1 MNTNIAKIEPVE
13 VWSYFSEILRI
24 PRPSKK
30 EERIVN
36 FLVEFANKHN
46 LPHQIDETGNVL
58 ITKPATK
65 GMENHKTVCLQ
76 SHMDMVCEKNK
87 DKEFDFEKDVI
98 KAYIDGDWV
107 KADGTTLGAD
117 DGIGIATQL
126 AILASNTISM
136 ALLSVYLP
144 LTKRRGYPAHL
155 D

>member
-76 SHMDMVCEKNK
+76 SHMDMVCEK
-87 DKEFDFEKDVI
+87 I
-98 KAYIDGDWV
+98 KI
-107 KADGTTLGAD
+107 KNL
-117 DGIGIATQL
+117 
-126 AILASNTISM
+126 IL
-136 ALLSVYLP
+136 
-144 LTKRRGYPAHL
+144 KRM
-155 D
+155 